1 MPHRL
6 LSSSLCAAW
15 MLLQNSRIS
24 SLLSYWRLDDLLV
37 SLHLLEPLFHTKWAV
52 LITLLQDNKQI
63 HEASTRTN
71 WAWFAIDSSFL
82 AEQLVNW
89 IKTKI
94 CGFLVSF
101 GLGHWCVL
109 WDPFLSIL
117 GLEPKSWNAQCA
129 WQWPFL
135 PAQGSKGKAGRHWQG
150 RERGRRN
157 LIFIWCQP
165 HARHFV
171 FSFMVPSA
179 VIFIILFNTA
189 SKLEHWYF
197 YL

>member
-15 MLLQNSRIS
+15 MLLQNSRIN

-94 CGFLVSF
+94 CGFLASF
-101 GLGHWCVL
+101 GLGHWCVCSL
-109 WDPFLSIL
+109 RSFSEHS
-117 GLEPKSWNAQCA
+117 GSWTKELKCPVCMAMTFPTGTGEQRECREA
-129 WQWPFL
+129 LTGQR
-135 PAQGSKGKAGRHWQG
+135 KGEK
-150 RERGRRN
+150 E
-157 LIFIWCQP
+157 
-165 HARHFV
+165 
-171 FSFMVPSA
+171 
-179 VIFIILFNTA
+179 FNIHLMPTTC
-189 SKLEHWYF
+189 
-197 YL
+197 